1 MGVEGPRQQ
10 GAHAPLISAALL
22 EMEIAG
28 LKCREVPQP
37 LGRSGLLLLATPVS
51 SDALCGHLLGHVA

>member
-10 GAHAPLISAALL
+10 GSPVLPFLALL
-22 EMEIAG
+22 CWRWEAAG
-28 LKCREVPQP
+28 LQCHEEPQP

-51 SDALCGHLLGHVA
+51 SDALCGHL